1 MTMLTTLLPVVFL
14 LPAGDPERTSQPT
27 PIVLKAARL
36 FDGKS
41 DALVPD
47 GMVIIEGKAIKA
59 VGPRLT
65 VPEGSTVTDLGDVTL
80 CPGFMDAHTHVTNEL
95 SEQSYEKFI
104 VYGFRREVSERTLH
118 AAVYARRT
126 VEAGF
131 TTVRDLG
138 STDYID
144 VGLRN
149 GIAKGLTPGPTMLV
163 AGHALGAIGGH
174 MDDTGYRHDLFPQ
187 LDYTRGIASGPD
199 EYRKAVRYQAKMGA
213 NVIKFAASGGVFS
226 LADEVDTPQVTPAEM
241 AALIDEA
248 HRLRKRVAAHCHGDQ
263 AAREAVIAGVDS
275 IEHASFLKPETLQ
288 LMKERGTF
296 LVPTLMAFETLKDH
310 LNLLPPEIVVKVRA
324 AGAAVEGMFR
334 NALEIGVR
342 IGFGTDAGVY
352 PHGRNA
358 HEFALMTRL
367 GMSPIAALKAAISA
381 DAELF
386 GIADRVGTLAPG
398 KRADIVAV
406 PGDPTEDITATE
418 RVTFVMKEGK
428 VLKGKG
434 HMRDE

>member
-1 MTMLTTLLPVVFL
+1 
-14 LPAGDPERTSQPT
+14 
-27 PIVLKAARL
+27 
-36 FDGKS
+36 
-41 DALVPD
+41 
-47 GMVIIEGKAIKA
+47 
-59 VGPRLT
+59 
-65 VPEGSTVTDLGDVTL
+65 
-80 CPGFMDAHTHVTNEL
+80 
-95 SEQSYEKFI
+95 
-104 VYGFRREVSERTLH
+104 
-118 AAVYARRT
+118 

-131 TTVRDLG
+131 TAVRDLG

-213 NVIKFAASGGVFS
+213 DVIKFAASGGVFS

-367 GMSPIAALKAAISA
+367 GMSPIAALKAATSA

>member
-1 MTMLTTLLPVVFL
+1 
-14 LPAGDPERTSQPT
+14 
-27 PIVLKAARL
+27 
-36 FDGKS
+36 
-41 DALVPD
+41 
-47 GMVIIEGKAIKA
+47 
-59 VGPRLT
+59 
-65 VPEGSTVTDLGDVTL
+65 
-80 CPGFMDAHTHVTNEL
+80 MDAHTHVTNEL

-104 VYGFRREVSERTLH
+104 VNGFRREVSERTLH

-213 NVIKFAASGGVFS
+213 DVIKFAASGGVFS

-324 AGAAVEGMFR
+324 AGAAVGGMFR
-334 NALEIGVR
+334 NALEISVR

-367 GMSPIAALKAAISA
+367 GMSPIAALKAATSA

-418 RVTFVMKEGK
+418 HVQFVMKGGVVYK
-428 VLKGKG
+428 TPA
-434 HMRDE
+434 

>member
-1 MTMLTTLLPVVFL
+1 
-14 LPAGDPERTSQPT
+14 
-27 PIVLKAARL
+27 
-36 FDGKS
+36 
-41 DALVPD
+41 
-47 GMVIIEGKAIKA
+47 
-59 VGPRLT
+59 
-65 VPEGSTVTDLGDVTL
+65 
-80 CPGFMDAHTHVTNEL
+80 
-95 SEQSYEKFI
+95 
-104 VYGFRREVSERTLH
+104 
-118 AAVYARRT
+118 
-126 VEAGF
+126 
-131 TTVRDLG
+131 
-138 STDYID
+138 
-144 VGLRN
+144 
-149 GIAKGLTPGPTMLV
+149 
-163 AGHALGAIGGH
+163 
-174 MDDTGYRHDLFPQ
+174 
-187 LDYTRGIASGPD
+187 
-199 EYRKAVRYQAKMGA
+199 
-213 NVIKFAASGGVFS
+213 
-226 LADEVDTPQVTPAEM
+226 
-241 AALIDEA
+241 
-248 HRLRKRVAAHCHGDQ
+248 
-263 AAREAVIAGVDS
+263 
-275 IEHASFLKPETLQ
+275 
-288 LMKERGTF
+288 MKERGTF

-367 GMSPIAALKAAISA
+367 GMSPIAALKAATSA

-386 GIADRVGTLAPG
+386 GVADRVGTLAPG

>member
-1 MTMLTTLLPVVFL
+1 MTVLTTLLPVVFL
-14 LPAGDPERTSQPT
+14 LQAGDPERTSQPT
-27 PIVLKAARL
+27 PIVLKATRL

-65 VPEGSTVTDLGDVTL
+65 VPEGSTVIDLGDTTL

-104 VYGFRREVSERTLH
+104 VNGFRREVSERTLH

-213 NVIKFAASGGVFS
+213 DVIKFAASGGVFS
-226 LADEVDTPQVTPAEM
+226 LVDEVDTPQVTPAEM

-367 GMSPIAALKAAISA
+367 GMSPIAALKAATSA

-386 GIADRVGTLAPG
+386 GIADRVGTLVPG
-398 KRADIVAV
+398 KRTDIVAV

>member
-1 MTMLTTLLPVVFL
+1 MTVLTTLLPVVFL
-14 LPAGDPERTSQPT
+14 LQAGDPERTSQPT
-27 PIVLKAARL
+27 LIVLKAACL

-65 VPEGSTVTDLGDVTL
+65 VPEGSTVIDLGDATL

-104 VYGFRREVSERTLH
+104 VNGFRREVSERTLH

-213 NVIKFAASGGVFS
+213 DVIKFAASGGVFS

-367 GMSPIAALKAAISA
+367 GMSPIAALKAATSA

>member
-1 MTMLTTLLPVVFL
+1 
-14 LPAGDPERTSQPT
+14 
-27 PIVLKAARL
+27 
-36 FDGKS
+36 
-41 DALVPD
+41 
-47 GMVIIEGKAIKA
+47 VIIEGKAIKA

-65 VPEGSTVTDLGDVTL
+65 VPEGSTVIDLGDATL

-104 VYGFRREVSERTLH
+104 VNGFRREVSERTLH
-118 AAVYARRT
+118 AAVYARRS

-213 NVIKFAASGGVFS
+213 DVIKFAASGGVFS

-367 GMSPIAALKAAISA
+367 GMSPIAALKAATSA